1 MKIKRSRKEKKTVG
15 TQTQEDDII
24 FITKIPLRPRE
35 ELKRKTAR
43 LRC

>member
-24 FITKIPLRPRE
+24 FITKNSITP
-35 ELKRKTAR
+35 KRTTKT
-43 LRC
+43 